1 MELGGKDPA
10 YVRPD
15 CDLKYTVETLVDG
28 SFFNSGQCC
37 CAIERIYVHADIYDA
52 FVDAFVAE
60 TKVLPLILVTCS
72 FFFCHKCACMKYGRR
87 LTLPTSMMDNL
98 DRTTVLETPW
108 SPKRLLDLW

>member
-1 MELGGKDPA
+1 MGGKDPA

-60 TKVLPLILVTCS
+60 TKVLPLFLSLFQFFMSKYTCMNTLQKVNS
-72 FFFCHKCACMKYGRR
+72 SYVGDGRC
-87 LTLPTSMMDNL
+87 
-98 DRTTVLETPW
+98 
-108 SPKRLLDLW
+108 

>member
-1 MELGGKDPA
+1 LELGGKDPA

-52 FVDAFVAE
+52 FVEAFVAE
-60 TKVLPLILVTCS
+60 TKVDFSSPRVCIQ
-72 FFFCHKCACMKYGRR
+72 ARR
-87 LTLPTSMMDNL
+87 MFS
-98 DRTTVLETPW
+98 
-108 SPKRLLDLW
+108 

>member
-52 FVDAFVAE
+52 FVAAFVAE
-60 TKVLPLILVTCS
+60 TKVLCLASVYLYFWDSVSTGECGRNISLLIIIDVWVCP
-72 FFFCHKCACMKYGRR
+72 RP
-87 LTLPTSMMDNL
+87 TLCKKKPGGICGL
-98 DRTTVLETPW
+98 A
-108 SPKRLLDLW
+108 